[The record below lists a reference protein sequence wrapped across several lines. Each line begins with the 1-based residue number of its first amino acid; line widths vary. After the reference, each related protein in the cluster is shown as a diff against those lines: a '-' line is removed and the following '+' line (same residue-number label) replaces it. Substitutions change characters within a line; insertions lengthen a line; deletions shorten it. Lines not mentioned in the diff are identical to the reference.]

1 MTLSDILSMDH
12 KIDDMSDS
20 QVRHAM
26 ACSTFMFQ
34 IGRARG
40 HDFQLS
46 NAYAQVEGLLQDGQI
61 KAAAE
66 IGLERGAPARSEIMS
81 ADNPTDY
88 LIDLLFKEGASPEAF
103 RNSLKEKVKGCG
115 MADIIV
121 ARERINHAAGDSA

>member
-1 MTLSDILSMDH
+1 MTLSDILSMDDM
-12 KIDDMSDS
+12 IDSMSDS
-20 QVRHAM
+20 QVSHAM

-40 HDFQLS
+40 HGFQLTP
-46 NAYAQVEGLLQDGQI
+46 AHAQVEGLLQDGQI

-66 IGLERGAPARSEIMS
+66 IGLERGAPARSEIMD
-81 ADNPTDY
+81 ADNPTEY
-88 LIDLLFKEGASPEAF
+88 LIDLLFKGEPSPEAF

-121 ARERINHAAGDSA
+121 ARERIYDAVGDSA